1 MKITPKDLSGK
12 LLNRFKQKNE
22 KVSWYC
28 RYRVINIGIGTFCPA
43 SSHLETIK
51 KPLVGKSYGR
61 NGLVGPTNARSTVDR
76 IDFHS
81 DSDGKR
87 EVRAVASSFLDRFAF
102 GSFVPH
108 F

>member
-22 KVSWYC
+22 KVSRYC
-28 RYRVINIGIGTFCPA
+28 RYRVINAGIGTFCPTP
-43 SSHLETIK
+43 SHLETIK
-51 KPLVGKSYGR
+51 ESLVGEPDGW
-61 NGLVGPTNARSTVDR
+61 NGLVGSTNARSTLDR

-87 EVRAVASSFLDRFAF
+87 EVDSSQAPFKP
-102 GSFVPH
+102 FVPH